1 MVMTSTSISRIS
13 PEVWALYEQSFSE
26 EEKIPLANFKRAME
40 KGAVL
45 NVFSESWRF
54 IGFTFSFIDGDRMF
68 LVYFATKPHLRGK
81 GFGSQIISELRYM
94 YPDKRIFLVTEPKDP
109 EASDYEL
116 RVRRQ
121 NYYLRNGCKETGI
134 EVLSD
139 DAWFDT
145 MFVKGELTEQEM
157 LDTIRKYE
165 DIHNGRV

>member
-1 MVMTSTSISRIS
+1 MVVIGSSISRIS
-13 PEVWALYEQSFSE
+13 PEVWSLYDYSFSE
-26 EEKIPLANFKRAME
+26 QEKIPLANLKRAMA

-68 LVYFATKPHLRGK
+68 LVYFATKPNLRGK
-81 GFGSQIISELRYM
+81 GFGSLIIDEIRYM

-109 EASDYEL
+109 NAPDYEL

-134 EVLSD
+134 KVLSD

-157 LDTIRKYE
+157 LDTIRLYE